1 MRPGPA
7 TRAASYV
14 DSWSSLSTHGGGMTA
29 PARQR
34 SKPYRVPH
42 LLKPVADPSSR
53 DHASTPRG
61 WPAALSRSLLR
72 RARSEERSGGG
83 GRNAQATSSRS
94 RTFLDF
100 PRQFTLENHRLPLAL
115 PQSFGKPRNS
125 HVSMHPLSRGS
136 SGLATQKI
144 CFVVKKLWRTYIP
157 CGSPRKT

>member
-42 LLKPVADPSSR
+42 LPKPVADPSPC

-72 RARSEERSGGG
+72 RAKNGVGEE
-83 GRNAQATSSRS
+83 AATPWATSSRS

-100 PRQFTLENHRLPLAL
+100 PRQFTLENHRLPL
-115 PQSFGKPRNS
+115 
-125 HVSMHPLSRGS
+125 PL
-136 SGLATQKI
+136 
-144 CFVVKKLWRTYIP
+144 
-157 CGSPRKT
+157 